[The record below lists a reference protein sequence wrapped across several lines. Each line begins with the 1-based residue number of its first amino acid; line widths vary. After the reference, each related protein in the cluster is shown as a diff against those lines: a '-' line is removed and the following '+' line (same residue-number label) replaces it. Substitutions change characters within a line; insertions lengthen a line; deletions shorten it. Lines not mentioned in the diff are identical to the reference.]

1 MTPVP
6 LPIRSE
12 ASCPACSRF
21 TGMHLTCPYCGED
34 SPRRPLYR
42 LLRLTAFTLSLG
54 GLAALLLLAWRSPPP
69 VISIAAI
76 RPAMNQDGSHKGL
89 PP

>member
-1 MTPVP
+1 MTPGP
-6 LPIRSE
+6 RPDQSKE
-12 ASCPACSRF
+12 ACPACSRF

-34 SPRRPLYR
+34 TPRRPLYR
-42 LLRLTAFTLSLG
+42 LLRLTAFTLSLI
-54 GLAALLLLAWRSPPP
+54 GLAILLLLAWRSPPQ

-76 RPAMNQDGSHKGL
+76 RPAMNHDLAHKDS